1 MDALWLFELEPSLN
15 IADLPLY
22 YSIDSCSINLMYPNT
37 KENIVS
43 LARIMFESLIDAGVK
58 FRFNSKL
65 TIWTCLYETARYEP
79 ATTFE
84 LRLWNKCNE
93 LLLEPRQ
100 LTGSNQSFKTKY
112 LYILDRLLSRN

>member
-1 MDALWLFELEPSLN
+1 MFELEPFLN
-15 IADLPLY
+15 IADLPLC

-37 KENIVS
+37 KESIVS
-43 LARIMFESLIDAGVK
+43 IARIMFQSLIDAGIK

-65 TIWTCLYETARYEP
+65 TIWTCLYETASNEP

-84 LRLWNKCNE
+84 LRLWNKCDE

-100 LTGSNQSFKTKY
+100 LTGSNRSFKTKY
-112 LYILDRLLSRN
+112 LYIIDRLLPRN